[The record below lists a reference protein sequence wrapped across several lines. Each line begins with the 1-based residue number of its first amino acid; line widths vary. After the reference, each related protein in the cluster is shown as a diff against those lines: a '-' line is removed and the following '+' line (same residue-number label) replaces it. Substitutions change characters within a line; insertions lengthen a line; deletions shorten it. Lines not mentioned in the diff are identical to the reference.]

1 MSEEN
6 VERLRAQLED
16 WDPKAQ
22 VEAWKRGEPVG
33 DLSLIDPEVTYEDQL
48 LPDHVGETYDGYEGV
63 VRAIEQW
70 MEPYESVD
78 IELVRIVG
86 TGERLVSI
94 HRARLKARHSGIE
107 SESAVAYVWT
117 FRDRKVVH
125 IHGYFDPAKALE
137 AAGLEE

>member
-1 MSEEN
+1 MSREN
-6 VERLRAQLED
+6 VERLRAQLEE

-22 VEAWKRGEPVG
+22 VEAWKRGAPVA

-48 LPDHVGETYDGYEGV
+48 LPDHVGETYHGYDGV
-63 VRAIEQW
+63 ARAIEQW

-78 IELVRIVG
+78 IALERIVG
-86 TGERLVSI
+86 TGQRLVSI

-107 SESAVAYVWT
+107 SDSPVAYVWT
-117 FRDRKVVH
+117 FRDRKVTH

-137 AAGLEE
+137 AAGLSE